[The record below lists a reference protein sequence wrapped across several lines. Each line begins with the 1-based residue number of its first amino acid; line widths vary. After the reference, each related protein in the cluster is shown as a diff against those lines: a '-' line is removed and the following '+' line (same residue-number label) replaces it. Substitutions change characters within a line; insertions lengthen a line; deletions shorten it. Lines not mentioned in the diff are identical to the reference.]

1 MSDSAESSAKK
12 HKGILKSSS
21 FDKQGC
27 SNRKSA
33 KFDELNVLQ
42 TYHPPDKDYGH
53 MKVSFRIETDFLPA
67 GSFIKHAR
75 VDFDQVVLSK
85 FLDPLPKS
93 YMSDLYLIICP
104 FYHIFV
110 TGGRTQDPIQLHGP
124 EFSRNR

>member
-53 MKVSFRIETDFLPA
+53 MKVSKLENYLRQLNIIA
-67 GSFIKHAR
+67 
-75 VDFDQVVLSK
+75 K
-85 FLDPLPKS
+85 F
-93 YMSDLYLIICP
+93 
-104 FYHIFV
+104 
-110 TGGRTQDPIQLHGP
+110 
-124 EFSRNR
+124 N

>member
-53 MKVSFRIETDFLPA
+53 MKVNFRIRTNFLSA

-75 VDFDQVVLSK
+75 EILG
-85 FLDPLPKS
+85 L
-93 YMSDLYLIICP
+93 
-104 FYHIFV
+104 
-110 TGGRTQDPIQLHGP
+110 
-124 EFSRNR
+124 